1 VEIKTRPQNEHL
13 ASRDMTSQQIAELKP
28 QQSAVAPASCY
39 AISAVGVPGEWG
51 LFMLSHHECFE
62 E

>member
-28 QQSAVAPASCY
+28 QQSAVAPASC
-39 AISAVGVPGEWG
+39 
-51 LFMLSHHECFE
+51 
-62 E
+62 